1 MHAGSHPRSRAQ
13 GAQPPLQWAGS
24 GFFCILFSAPPPHRP
39 PGGGSRGRG
48 QGPGSSSNSSST
60 WRGARPEA
68 ASRAP
73 SPAHTLTCPGAPS
86 PTSSSSPS
94 LGRHVRTTAPP
105 TLCQAMNHL
114 HPPPAAAKLTTFR
127 RGFFSGFARA
137 AQARPR
143 HAYEGRSV
151 RPDPKEAPE
160 AKAENETGRS
170 NEPKRCRQQQQKRLP
185 MSPSSAAPRV
195 PGRFSR
201 SPPGK
206 G

>member
-73 SPAHTLTCPGAPS
+73 SPAHTPTCPGAPS

-105 TLCQAMNHL
+105 TLCQAMANH
-114 HPPPAAAKLTTFR
+114 HPPPATEKLTTFR
-127 RGFFSGFARA
+127 RGFFRVPPVQRRRGQDTRMRAGPFARTPKKHQKQRQKTRQEEA
-137 AQARPR
+137 AKQGVTDRIVS
-143 HAYEGRSV
+143 G
-151 RPDPKEAPE
+151 
-160 AKAENETGRS
+160 
-170 NEPKRCRQQQQKRLP
+170 
-185 MSPSSAAPRV
+185 
-195 PGRFSR
+195 PG
-201 SPPGK
+201 P
-206 G
+206 